1 MMSQES
7 TTSNGWKLKWTP
19 EQIHRFWDWHAR
31 TADSANYFSR
41 NVGDAVLR
49 QVTAHIPLRGTVI
62 DLGAGPGYLVE
73 KLLARNV
80 ATIAVDA
87 SEASVSALRSK
98 FNGRPHFLG
107 AMLNTERVP
116 VGDATADAVFL
127 IETLEHLTTD
137 VADALLREVRR
148 MLKPGGHVIA
158 TTPNEEDLAKGEI
171 ICPNCACV
179 FHRIQHMRSLSTGS
193 VEASMRAAGFAP
205 VVCRATYF
213 SPLGGAHAL
222 LERVRRRWE
231 RLPQPHLLFIGRRE
245 S

>member
-1 MMSQES
+1 
-7 TTSNGWKLKWTP
+7 
-19 EQIHRFWDWHAR
+19 
-31 TADSANYFSR
+31 
-41 NVGDAVLR
+41 
-49 QVTAHIPLRGTVI
+49 
-62 DLGAGPGYLVE
+62 
-73 KLLARNV
+73 
-80 ATIAVDA
+80 
-87 SEASVSALRSK
+87 
-98 FNGRPHFLG
+98 
-107 AMLNTERVP
+107 
-116 VGDATADAVFL
+116 
-127 IETLEHLTTD
+127 
-137 VADALLREVRR
+137 VRR